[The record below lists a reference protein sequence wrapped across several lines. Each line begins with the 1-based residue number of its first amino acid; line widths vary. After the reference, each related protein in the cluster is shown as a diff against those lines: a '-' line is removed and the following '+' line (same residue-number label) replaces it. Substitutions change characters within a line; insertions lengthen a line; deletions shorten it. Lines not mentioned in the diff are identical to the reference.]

1 MKKFHEAFLYPLAN
15 FILYSSLLIGLGA
28 LCLVFHT
35 ELWMDYGHQLNPYSG
50 FVFSATVLL
59 YSTHRLVGI
68 SKSKK
73 FANQGRFLVI
83 NTFKKHIVIYTII
96 SFIAC
101 CYLFFQLTTKVQLIL
116 LAPILIGTAYSLPI
130 LPGKKRLRDLHYI
143 KIFLIAL
150 VWAHVTVI
158 VPIYYHGE
166 SIGLKS
172 GMLALEQVFYFIAI
186 TLPFDIRDLEV
197 DKENN
202 VKTIPA
208 QLGLETSKR
217 LSIIFVFIS
226 ILMVIISATCNFQS
240 FSNAIAMIIFY
251 LGLSLLLGLKYKDFH
266 DYFFSGIL
274 DGTMI
279 LKFAFLYAPIF
290 FLNI

>member
-1 MKKFHEAFLYPLAN
+1 MKKFHEAFLYPLVN

-35 ELWMDYGHQLNPYSG
+35 ELWMDYDPTLNVYSS

-59 YSTHRLVGI
+59 YGTHRLVGI

-83 NTFKKHIVIYTII
+83 NTFKNHIIVYTFI

-101 CYLFFQLTTKVQLIL
+101 CWLFFQLNFKIQLIL
-116 LAPILIGTAYSLPI
+116 MAPIIIAAAYSLPI
-130 LPGKKRLRDLHYI
+130 FPGKRRLRDLHYI

-150 VWAHVTVI
+150 VWAHITVV
-158 VPIYYHGE
+158 VPVYFHGDQL
-166 SIGLKS
+166 SLKS
-172 GMLALEQVFYFIAI
+172 SLLAAEQVFYFMAI
-186 TLPFDIRDLEV
+186 TLPFDIRDLDV
-197 DKENN
+197 DRENQ

-208 QLGLETSKR
+208 TFGLEASKR
-217 LSIIFVFIS
+217 LSQAFA
-226 ILMVIISATCNFQS
+226 LGSAV
-240 FSNAIAMIIFY
+240 MIIMSYLFELQSLTSCISMTLFY
-251 LGLSLLLGLKYKDFH
+251 TLIMILLRMKYKDFH
-266 DYFFSGIL
+266 DYFFSGML

-279 LKFAFLYAPIF
+279 LKLAFLITAINY
-290 FLNI
+290 LL